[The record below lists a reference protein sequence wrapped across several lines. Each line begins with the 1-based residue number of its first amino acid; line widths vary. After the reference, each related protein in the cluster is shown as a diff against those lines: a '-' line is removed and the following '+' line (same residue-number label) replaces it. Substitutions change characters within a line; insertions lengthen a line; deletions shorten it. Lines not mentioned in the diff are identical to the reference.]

1 MSISIPG
8 KVVVFDYGEVIS
20 ITPSDADRAHLVDLA
35 GGEADVFWPAY
46 WRHRDALDQGTLSIQ
61 DYWRGIERELGE
73 HWGDA
78 QVHRLW
84 LADFRSW
91 LSLDHDTLDVL
102 IELQE
107 GGTRMALLSNAG
119 RDFGSYFRHGML
131 GALFER
137 VFVSGELGIVKPG
150 AEIFEHVLSELGI
163 TADETVFIDN
173 KEVNVVGAQKLGI
186 AGHVFTTAHDLRAYL
201 ESLAA

>member
-1 MSISIPG
+1 MGISIPG

-20 ITPSDADRAHLVDLA
+20 VTPSSADRAQLAELA

-61 DYWRGIERELGE
+61 DYWHRIERELGE
-73 HWGDA
+73 QWGDA
-78 QVHRLW
+78 TVHRLW

-91 LSLDHDTLDVL
+91 LSIDHDTLDVL
-102 IELQE
+102 IDLQQ

-131 GALFER
+131 GDLFEQ
-137 VFVSGELGIVKPG
+137 VFVSGELGIVKPS
-150 AEIFEHVLSELGI
+150 ADIFEVVLAELGI
-163 TADETVFIDN
+163 PAERMVFIDN
-173 KEVNVVGAQKLGI
+173 KEVNVRGAENLGI
-186 AGHVFTTAHDLRAYL
+186 AGHVFTTAADLRAYL